1 MCFEYCFNSLEFL
14 QLLMTGIQC
23 HIGSSDQKV
32 RIIGMVLAE
41 MMSAIL
47 DPKGQQLKFEVH
59 FTVTYHFLK

>member
-1 MCFEYCFNSLEFL
+1 MP
-14 QLLMTGIQC
+14 GIQC

-47 DPKGQQLKFEVH
+47 DPKGQQLKFEVP
-59 FTVTYHFLK
+59 FTVFIIFLIIFLN